1 MKTVLSDDYKYNR
14 GLVPLVKW
22 ATLMLI
28 ISVVVGGLQWSL
40 LEHGLE
46 ILLLHVV
53 KLSVIVD
60 NERLVVQCVN
70 SYNVLLILLCV
81 EDLKLQR
88 EFVELYPACW
98 FFLGFCW
105 RILKQFR

>member
-1 MKTVLSDDYKYNR
+1 
-14 GLVPLVKW
+14 
-22 ATLMLI
+22 MLI
-28 ISVVVGGLQWSL
+28 ISVVVGLQWSL
-40 LEHGLE
+40 LEHGLV

-88 EFVELYPACW
+88 EFVELHPACW
-98 FFLGFCW
+98 FFLGFRW